1 MCYGFEG
8 NTGELMKNA
17 TYAEL
22 INIIIIYPYEVF
34 LCCPLF

>member
-22 INIIIIYPYEVF
+22 INYYDYIPI
-34 LCCPLF
+34 